1 MIWPFKQLKVKQSE
15 IDELIAKSED
25 IVKRAAEYEQAAL
38 DGEEQ
43 WMLVK
48 CKPKSKVDHPLR
60 RETDAVCVT

>member
-1 MIWPFKQLKVKQSE
+1 MSWLFGRGKKQQAE
-15 IDELIAKSED
+15 IDELIVKSEEM
-25 IVKRAAEYEQAAL
+25 VKRAAEYERAAL

-48 CKPKSKVDHPLR
+48 CKPKTKVDHPLR

>member
-1 MIWPFKQLKVKQSE
+1 MIWPFKQDKKRQAE
-15 IDELIAKSED
+15 IDELIAKSEEM
-25 IVKRAAEYEQAAL
+25 VKRAAKYEQAAL

-60 RETDAVCVT
+60 RETDVVCVT

>member
-1 MIWPFKQLKVKQSE
+1 MIWPFNQNKQRQAE
-15 IDELIAKSED
+15 IDNLMAKSED
-25 IVKRAAEYEQAAL
+25 LAKRAAEYERAAL

-60 RETDAVCVT
+60 RETDVVCVT